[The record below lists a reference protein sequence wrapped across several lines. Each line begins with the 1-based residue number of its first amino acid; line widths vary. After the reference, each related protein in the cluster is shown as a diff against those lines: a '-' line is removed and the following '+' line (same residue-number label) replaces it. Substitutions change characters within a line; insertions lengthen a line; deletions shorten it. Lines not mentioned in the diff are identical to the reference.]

1 MITCRTLLRS
11 KKSICPTLTFLS
23 NSSKF
28 TRELAALKEIL
39 MLHKTFVMKIRIFSK
54 QLCNNLLVYLERE
67 KISYFPNVNE
77 NGTVRIA
84 SHILYCLVWTYTFMV
99 RESQF
104 WYLHKLRMRSAI
116 ILNQYHLAQ
125 YYGTAKKN
133 VWKVTM
139 I

>member
-1 MITCRTLLRS
+1 MITCRALLRS

-77 NGTVRIA
+77 MVLYVLPVIFYTVWFELIHLW
-84 SHILYCLVWTYTFMV
+84 SENLNFGIYTNF
-99 RESQF
+99 E
-104 WYLHKLRMRSAI
+104 
-116 ILNQYHLAQ
+116 
-125 YYGTAKKN
+125 
-133 VWKVTM
+133 
-139 I
+139 